1 MYIFRIL
8 ILEKD
13 LEKHLK
19 LTYTIV
25 SLVNDHQIL
34 KAIPKFLK
42 ILQKHYKT
50 QVCSKSAN
58 PNYIPLVIKL

>member
-42 ILQKHYKT
+42 ILQNRYKI
-50 QVCSKSAN
+50 QVCSKGAN
-58 PNYIPLVIKL
+58 PNKYLW

>member
-42 ILQKHYKT
+42 ILQNHYKI
-50 QVCSKSAN
+50 QVCSKGAN
-58 PNYIPLVIKL
+58 PN